1 MRQRRSS
8 FMNLI
13 LQRLKSKTY
22 WVALVGALLTV
33 IELNSN
39 FLGQFIPL
47 PYRNYVIMLWPVLML
62 TLREVTT
69 VALADK

>member
-1 MRQRRSS
+1 
-8 FMNLI
+8 MNLI

>member
-1 MRQRRSS
+1 
-8 FMNLI
+8 MNAI

-22 WVALVGALLTV
+22 WVAVIGALITAV
-33 IELNSN
+33 ELNSN
-39 FLGQFIPL
+39 VLGSFIPV

-69 VALADK
+69 TALADK

>member
-1 MRQRRSS
+1 
-8 FMNLI
+8 MNPI

-39 FLGQFIPL
+39 FIGQFIPL
-47 PYRNYVIMLWPVLML
+47 PYRTYIIMLWPVLML

-69 VALADK
+69 SALSAK